1 MEACNQIFVAW
12 DEEWDRVSSILREK
26 KKRDAPKLNIRA
38 NHVHMNLKKRLDR
51 IREFV
56 QLSCLRREQPCMAFA
71 VFVVRTTHCEL

>member
-51 IREFV
+51 IRELV
-56 QLSCLRREQPCMAFA
+56 QLLFETGITMHCLA
-71 VFVVRTTHCEL
+71 VFVVRMTHCEQ